1 MKSIA
6 SIIEGAISYSFNRR
20 AVKGLH
26 RRTTE
31 GALNQGLIGWV
42 LADGGL
48 HLHEP
53 LVITPEQRARHL
65 YVLGATGSG
74 KTNLILQLLAQDL
87 AEHRS
92 VAVIDLRGDLVDR
105 VLARLA
111 AADPQVSSDRVRL
124 LDLRDSERIIGF
136 NPLSGGGDP
145 HSRAYLVLDALKAH
159 AGSWG
164 VQLEETLR
172 NALVALT
179 EANLNLL
186 DLEPL
191 LTDAAFRN
199 GVLLKTSDPSVLAF
213 FDRYGALSKERQQA
227 WFLPVL
233 NKVTPLLGVPRLRLL
248 FGASPSLDLKQAINT
263 EGTIL
268 LVALAVDR
276 LHSAA
281 RLVGSLI
288 VGGLET
294 AVMSRVDLPE
304 RARIPVNLYV
314 DEFESMAT
322 EAFSSIVAEG
332 RRFGLSLTLS
342 HQNLSQIPTNL
353 RQVIRNNVQTQI
365 FFQTGS
371 IDARELRHELSLGE
385 DEDVVKELQSLPVGH
400 AYLQKRPD
408 EAVLVRFERTR
419 EPTVSKRAIKEL
431 TDRVHDAMGS
441 QTVNEV
447 QDAITTKRASL
458 VEDRQQAGGHEQGS
472 PIRHERLPRRSR
484 KGSK

>member
-6 SIIEGAISYSFNRR
+6 SIIEGAIAYSVNRH
-20 AVKGLH
+20 ANKGH
-26 RRTTE
+26 RRKTSQ
-31 GALNQGLIGWV
+31 GASKQGLIGWV
-42 LADGGL
+42 LADGCL

-53 LVITPEQRARHL
+53 LVISHEQRARHL

-87 AEHRS
+87 AENRS

-111 AADPQVSSDRVRL
+111 ATDPQVSPDRVRL

-136 NPLSGGGDP
+136 NPLAGGGDP

-172 NALVALT
+172 NSLIALA
-179 EANLNLL
+179 EADLNLL

-191 LTDAAFRN
+191 LTDASFRN
-199 GVLLKTSDPSVLAF
+199 AILHRTTDPSVLAF
-213 FDRYGALSKERQQA
+213 FDRYGALSRERQQT

-233 NKVTPLLGVPRLRLL
+233 NKVTPLLGIPRLRLL
-248 FGASPSLDLKQAINT
+248 FGASPCIDLKQSINT

-281 RLVGSLI
+281 KLVGSLI

-294 AVMSRVDLPE
+294 AVMSRVDVPE
-304 RARIPVNLYV
+304 RARVPVNLYV

-342 HQNLSQIPTNL
+342 HQNLSQIPANL

-385 DEDVVKELQSLPVGH
+385 DEDVVKELQALPVGH
-400 AYLQKRPD
+400 AYLHKRPD

-419 EPTVSKRAIKEL
+419 EPAVSKQALREFCSA
-431 TDRVHDAMGS
+431 VHESMGS
-441 QTVNEV
+441 LTASEV
-447 QDAITTKRASL
+447 QNAFDAKRASL
-458 VEDRQQAGGHEQGS
+458 IEHRRQTTGPDNTS
-472 PIRHERLPRRSR
+472 PIRHERLPRRAR
-484 KGSK
+484 KESK